1 MSEKGELVMV
11 VNGARHAEP
20 PLRLTR
26 RGRVV
31 LLSMFFLMSALASV
45 VLFATASQG

>member
-1 MSEKGELVMV
+1 MV
-11 VNGARHAEP
+11 VTGGARHTAP

-31 LLSMFFLMSALASV
+31 LLGLFFAVSVLASV
-45 VLFATASQG
+45 VLFTTASRG

>member
-1 MSEKGELVMV
+1 MTVS
-11 VNGARHAEP
+11 GARHAEP

-31 LLSMFFLMSALASV
+31 LLSLFFSAVGLAYV
-45 VLFATASQG
+45 VLLTTASQG

>member
-1 MSEKGELVMV
+1 MTVS
-11 VNGARHAEP
+11 GARHAQP

-31 LLSMFFLMSALASV
+31 LLSLFFAAVALANV
-45 VLFATASQG
+45 VLLTTASRA

>member
-1 MSEKGELVMV
+1 MV
-11 VNGARHAEP
+11 TTGARHVEP

-31 LLSMFFLMSALASV
+31 LLSLFFMMSAFASV
-45 VLFATASQG
+45 VLFTTASQG

>member
-1 MSEKGELVMV
+1 MTVS
-11 VNGARHAEP
+11 GARHAEP

-31 LLSMFFLMSALASV
+31 LLSLFFTTVALANV
-45 VLFATASQG
+45 VLFAVASRG

>member
-1 MSEKGELVMV
+1 MTVS
-11 VNGARHAEP
+11 GARHASP

-31 LLSMFFLMSALASV
+31 LLGLFFASVGLANV
-45 VLFATASQG
+45 VLFTIASQA

>member
-1 MSEKGELVMV
+1 MTVS
-11 VNGARHAEP
+11 GARHAEA

-31 LLSMFFLMSALASV
+31 LLGLFLMTSIMASV
-45 VLFATASQG
+45 ILFTSATQG